1 MKNLPSKRGSRDSLA
16 RGHICESKFIPCA
29 NPSWEVDADRSRV
42 QRSRI
47 VLSQIGHCAP
57 MIADLA
63 AHSGR
68 FRTELKDAQC
78 SRARSAN
85 VQRID
90 INFGKRPMSCL
101 RLG

>member
-1 MKNLPSKRGSRDSLA
+1 MRIARGS
-16 RGHICESKFIPCA
+16 
-29 NPSWEVDADRSRV
+29 

-47 VLSQIGHCAP
+47 VRSQIGHCAP

-63 AHSGR
+63 ARSGR
-68 FRTELKDAQC
+68 FRTEQNDAQC

-90 INFGKRPMSCL
+90 INVRKRPMSCL
-101 RLG
+101 PLG

>member
-1 MKNLPSKRGSRDSLA
+1 MRIA
-16 RGHICESKFIPCA
+16 RGY
-29 NPSWEVDADRSRV
+29 

-47 VLSQIGHCAP
+47 VHSQIGHCAP

-90 INFGKRPMSCL
+90 INVRKRPMSCL